1 MGHFLFVYLFAFCYF
16 GMQCFNTEPYPQH
29 QWNKKIGAQR
39 SCAIRP
45 NLYLIYVEEE
55 SLFGVDLT
63 LVLCPLVPL
72 MDICKASGAG

>member
-1 MGHFLFVYLFAFCYF
+1 
-16 GMQCFNTEPYPQH
+16 MQCFNTEPYPQH
-29 QWNKKIGAQR
+29 QWTKKIGAQR

-72 MDICKASGAG
+72 MDVCKASGA